1 MNACMHAFFEV
12 CFTRSEKGCK
22 SEALTCL
29 SAGIRVIAVK
39 LIITAHTDN
48 AMNQSENQGTC
59 RILTGPQS
67 PGLLLE
73 IDLGESKVGF
83 VNTYFWLKLQRFS
96 VKSFT

>member
-29 SAGIRVIAVK
+29 SAGIVVIAVK

-48 AMNQSENQGTC
+48 AMNQSENQGTWS
-59 RILTGPQS
+59 ILTGPQS
-67 PGLLLE
+67 SGLLLE
-73 IDLGESKVGF
+73 INRGESKVRF
-83 VNTYFWLKLQRFS
+83 VNTNFWLKL
-96 VKSFT
+96 

>member
-1 MNACMHAFFEV
+1 MNACMQAFFEV
-12 CFTRSEKGCK
+12 CFTQSEKGCK

-59 RILTGPQS
+59 CILTGPKS
-67 PGLLLE
+67 PGP
-73 IDLGESKVGF
+73 GCSKTG
-83 VNTYFWLKLQRFS
+83 
-96 VKSFT
+96 